1 MIKFYRIIT
10 SLLYPFFILLIILRK
25 FLNKED
31 RLRYKEKIFSSK
43 FNVLKKK
50 NIPLI
55 WFHAASI
62 GEFKSILPIIE
73 NLISGVKSFEF
84 LVTTTTLTSANL
96 AKEELKKFNNVQHRF
111 LPIDIKFLM
120 QNFMNMWKP
129 SAIFLVDSEIW
140 PNLIMTAKEKKIPI
154 MLLNARITSKSFKRW
169 NLISKHAKSIF
180 ESFHFSLTS
189 NQETKKFLQ
198 KLNGKNI
205 FYTGNIKLASKIYLN
220 KNLNKDYLIKNKFW
234 FAASS
239 HDGEE
244 IFFLKTHQKL
254 KKKFEK
260 ITTIIAPRHISRVQS
275 IKKLCDR
282 FNFKSQ
288 ILNKNEYILEDNE
301 IIIINSFGELASYF
315 ECAKSVFIGKSLLK
329 RLERVGGQNPV
340 DAAKLGCKIYH
351 GPFVYNF
358 EEIYSILEKNK
369 ISNKI
374 ETVDELA
381 ESLFIDLEQTKKNT
395 QRFSDKMDNLGK
407 KTLTDTMSYINNFLL
422 NEIK

>member
-10 SLLYPFFILLIILRK
+10 TLLYPFFILLIILRK
-25 FLNKED
+25 FFNKED

-43 FNVLKKK
+43 FNVLKRK

-73 NLISGVKSFEF
+73 NLISSGKSFEF
-84 LVTTTTLTSANL
+84 LITTTTLTSANL
-96 AKEELKKFNNVQHRF
+96 AKEELKKFNNAHHRF
-111 LPIDIKFLM
+111 LPIDVKFLM
-120 QNFMNMWKP
+120 QNFINMWKP

-140 PNLIMTAKEKKIPI
+140 PNLIMTSKEKGIPI
-154 MLLNARITSKSFKRW
+154 MLLNARITLKSFKRW
-169 NLISKHAKSIF
+169 NLISKHAKNIF

-189 NQETKKFLQ
+189 NQETKKFLE

-205 FYTGNIKLASKIYLN
+205 FYTGNIKLASKIYPN
-220 KNLNKDYLIKNKFW
+220 KNINKDYLTKNKFW

-260 ITTIIAPRHISRVQS
+260 ITTIIAPRHISRVRS

-282 FNFKSQ
+282 FHFKSQ
-288 ILNKNEYILEDNE
+288 ILNKNEYILEGNE

-329 RLERVGGQNPV
+329 RLEKVGGQNPV

-358 EEIYSILEKNK
+358 EEIYSILEENK

-381 ESLFIDLEQTKKNT
+381 ENLFIDLEQTKKNT
-395 QRFSDKMDNLGK
+395 QQFSDKMDNLGK
-407 KTLTDTMSYINNFLL
+407 KTLTDTMSYINNFLF
-422 NEIK
+422 NEI